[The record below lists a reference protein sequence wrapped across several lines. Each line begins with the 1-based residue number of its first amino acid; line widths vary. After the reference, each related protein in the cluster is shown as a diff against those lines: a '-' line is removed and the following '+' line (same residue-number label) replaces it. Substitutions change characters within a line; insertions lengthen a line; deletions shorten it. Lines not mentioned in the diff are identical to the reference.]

1 MEIIL
6 FYIESSR
13 LYRKRHSF
21 TRCFKLFVIQYFDR
35 LEYLWVFM
43 VSIMAKQPL
52 DLDLELYEIVFPGK
66 LVGKAVIDAN
76 ARMIGVIRNIRI
88 QIPSSNII
96 LVVKGLDTEFTV
108 NSNDIQAIGNIV
120 QLNVTIK
127 HSEPIEI
134 NDIIRLRNE
143 IQEEIIHFF
152 QVIQSRK

>member
-1 MEIIL
+1 
-6 FYIESSR
+6 
-13 LYRKRHSF
+13 
-21 TRCFKLFVIQYFDR
+21 
-35 LEYLWVFM
+35 M
-43 VSIMAKQPL
+43 VSIMTKQLL
-52 DLDLELYEIVFPGK
+52 DLDLEVYEIIFPGK

-134 NDIIRLRNE
+134 NDIIHLRNE
-143 IQEEIIHFF
+143 IQEEIVHFF